1 MMVFPNPLSIG
12 EFINVSYV
20 AGDSAVDF
28 TLRDVQGKLIAQEI
42 VQKTNTL
49 VQHQIAVDN
58 KNTAACYF
66 LEVKSGGFTTVRKAV
81 VL

>member
-1 MMVFPNPLSIG
+1 MQNINRTQV
-12 EFINVSYV
+12 INVSYV

-49 VQHQIAVDN
+49 AQHQ
-58 KNTAACYF
+58 
-66 LEVKSGGFTTVRKAV
+66 
-81 VL
+81 